1 MFTRVVKNKGKE
13 TTVNKQGDKGTRVRV
28 KIPDLKN
35 LMRVTIWGIENFFIR
50 LDHYPLNFSRT

>member
-35 LMRVTIWGIENFFIR
+35 LMRVTIWGIENFF
-50 LDHYPLNFSRT
+50 Y